1 MAQEHH
7 IRFGILLHDIHIHD
21 HTNHVHR
28 VHDSLHNIR
37 DVHNIRKDVR
47 NIRTL
52 KEYKSDNV
60 RLRVI

>member
-7 IRFGILLHDIHIHD
+7 IHFGIRHQHDIR
-21 HTNHVHR
+21 TMGVHR
-28 VHDSLHNIR
+28 LHKSVRNIR